1 MPSGTPTH
9 GELAPNNI
17 RVKLV
22 KQKHGGLGFLVKQRT
37 LKPFVLVAS
46 IVAGG
51 VAEESGL
58 VQVGTSTLVILISVP
73 PWYSRHP
80 NKCAVVTAS
89 I

>member
-1 MPSGTPTH
+1 MFLRSLHTVETVQVTILTSH
-9 GELAPNNI
+9 EKVAAAV
-17 RVKLV
+17 VKLV

-58 VQVGTSTLVILISVP
+58 VQVGSTLVILISVP
-73 PWYSRHP
+73 S
-80 NKCAVVTAS
+80 
-89 I
+89 